1 MTVNFMKNLFS
12 IVFLLLIGC
21 SASKNTNFLELDY
34 PGNFKV
40 IKRAEWGSIPIDTS
54 YKTHEIEYITIHHGG
69 VEFTDQEN
77 ASQHVKNL
85 QNWSRSEKKW
95 IDIPYHFMI
104 DLEGNIYEARP
115 INIPGDTNTEYD
127 PTNHVLI
134 EVMGNYEIQELS
146 DTQLKSMIDLT
157 KYLMGRFEVSVEKV
171 KTHKDY
177 SSMTV
182 CPGKNIYKFFEDG
195 TIYEALQEK

>member
-34 PGNFKV
+34 PVNFKV
-40 IKRAEWGSIPIDTS
+40 IKRAEWGSISIDKS